1 MTPEPVHFAL
11 EDQETWLKTPKNIN
25 KLSPKVSVGFGLPMW
40 FVDNKNVEHHQIF
53 PSKLSGFCEKP
64 TNVWCLKSSTF
75 PLEKESTSSLK
86 QNRRHVND
94 KKSAK
99 YFKSSRNEIKTRP
112 FSETQTSWKFN
123 LLDGGRL
130 QNKSVKQQK
139 QRIQMLHFHGGAL
152 SNVILF
158 PWKEEIICQQKTKKT
173 NRNFSGR
180 LRVNRWWWE
189 FSVHSAAVHETQQ
202 LQRSQL

>member
-99 YFKSSRNEIKTRP
+99 YFKSSRGLSQKLKPCGNLICLMAVVCKT
-112 FSETQTSWKFN
+112 N
-123 LLDGGRL
+123 
-130 QNKSVKQQK
+130 
-139 QRIQMLHFHGGAL
+139 L
-152 SNVILF
+152 SNNKNKGFKCFTFMVEHL
-158 PWKEEIICQQKTKKT
+158 
-173 NRNFSGR
+173 
-180 LRVNRWWWE
+180 VM
-189 FSVHSAAVHETQQ
+189 
-202 LQRSQL
+202 